1 MIGWKGQI
9 QKMYKY
15 QPLKQNNLKK
25 GFSLIELL
33 VAITLSLLILGAL
46 YSVYYISQKL
56 YVKSADKAELNQ
68 NGRISLERIAR
79 DLRQTPK
86 ITTIFPTTGDLSS
99 PSIMFQDGNVIDQI
113 QYIEYSLVN
122 NELHRKLTHYCPPA
136 PETCNSQTGWVAY
149 NYPNAVLIPDKDDI
163 KADKIFSLVFYRD
176 PFEPIVT
183 VGVTARDDQ
192 DNIARF
198 RTEVYCRNN
207 PL

>member
-79 DLRQTPK
+79 DLRQTPE
-86 ITTIFPTTGDLSS
+86 ITTIFPITGDLSS
-99 PSIMFQDGNVIDQI
+99 PSIMFQDGNVTDRI

-122 NELHRKLTHYCPPA
+122 NELHRKLIHYSFPSDP
-136 PETCNSQTGWVAY
+136 TTWVKW
-149 NYPNAVLIPDKDDI
+149 NAVVGATPAVPTTDNDSP
-163 KADKIFSLVFYRD
+163 KADKIDSLAFYKSD
-176 PFEPIVT
+176 VVT
-183 VGVTARDDQ
+183 VDVTARDDQ

-198 RTEVYCRNN
+198 RTEVYCRNI
-207 PL
+207 